1 MAGTQKERVEE
12 EEEEEARRLGERER
26 ESFFSGKKRGVLFK
40 NLDF

>member
-12 EEEEEARRLGERER
+12 EEEEEARRLGERE
-26 ESFFSGKKRGVLFK
+26 SFFSGKKRDVLFK